1 MRFGAARHPLNPP
14 ASHPPN
20 SRSNRPTPARESPGS
35 ATMVVVVGGGGGC
48 GGWWWWW
55 WCDGGGGCNCRI
67 MRIFAVPTLPLRS
80 PGPRTLSATRR
91 SAAGVCRS
99 RQRMRF
105 GERDS
110 SSWLRSGC
118 TQPAPKSLVL
128 HHTQVGIGGPWEHP
142 RDRQGRRV
150 RRLGTGCHVVRR
162 VLRSPG
168 ARWGFVL

>member
-1 MRFGAARHPLNPP
+1 
-14 ASHPPN
+14 
-20 SRSNRPTPARESPGS
+20 
-35 ATMVVVVGGGGGC
+35 
-48 GGWWWWW
+48 
-55 WCDGGGGCNCRI
+55 
-67 MRIFAVPTLPLRS
+67 
-80 PGPRTLSATRR
+80 
-91 SAAGVCRS
+91 
-99 RQRMRF
+99 MRF

-118 TQPAPKSLVL
+118 TQPCSWSGPAMVAMVCAAAAALAAVVL

-150 RRLGTGCHVVRR
+150 RRLGTGCGVVRR